1 MYLVQ
6 LHKLVHKKYKRC
18 IDETEQDVYTETMSE
33 KIPKYQELVD
43 YIKLN
48 IENGNLQPGDK
59 LYSENELTTMF
70 GYSRQTVRH
79 AISILVED
87 GLLTTVKGSGTY
99 VSDTRA
105 YNLEKRNRIAVVT
118 TYVDSYI
125 FPKTIQG
132 IEKVL
137 FDKGYSVQISF
148 TDNTT
153 SRERIVLEDI
163 ISRDDVAGMIVE
175 GTKSGL
181 PSPNIS
187 LYKKLQEKRIPM
199 IFINTYYPEL
209 NAHHVSLNDVEAAK
223 KAVKYLLEKGHT
235 KIGTIM
241 KLDDGQGRLRYL
253 GYLKAMEAAGLPISD
268 SAMVWIDTD
277 DFKQLS
283 LCMEKIL
290 SRIQDCTAL
299 LCYNDQ
305 VAFQLIKLLSQR
317 GIKVP
322 ERMSIIS
329 IDDSDLARMNNIQI
343 TSLPHPKESLGEK
356 AAENLL
362 RLIADHRADVTYEF
376 DTRVVERDT
385 VRNLNQVGGF

>member
-1 MYLVQ
+1 MDQ
-6 LHKLVHKKYKRC
+6 K
-18 IDETEQDVYTETMSE
+18 TT
-33 KIPKYQELVD
+33 KYQELITYLRD
-43 YIKLN
+43 YIHSGAVNPGEKLF
-48 IENGNLQPGDK
+48 
-59 LYSENELTTMF
+59 SENELTARF
-70 GYSRQTVRH
+70 HISRQTVRH
-79 AISILVED
+79 AISLLVEE
-87 GLLTTVKGSGTY
+87 GLLERRKGSGTY
-99 VSDTRA
+99 VADVTGRNREGS
-105 YNLEKRNRIAVVT
+105 NRIAVVT

-137 FDKGYSVQISF
+137 SQRGYTVSISF

-153 SRERIVLEDI
+153 ARERMVLEDI
-163 ISRDDVAGMIVE
+163 LARDDVAGIIVE

-187 LYKKLQEKRIPM
+187 LYKKLKARGIPM
-199 IFINTYYPEL
+199 VFINTFYPEL
-209 NAHHVSLNDVEAAK
+209 NAPHVSLNDVEAAK
-223 KAVKYLLEKGHT
+223 KAVNYLIGKGHT

-253 GYLKAMEAAGLPISD
+253 GYLQAMEAANLPISD

-290 SRIQDCTAL
+290 SRISDCTAL

-305 VAFQLIKLLSQR
+305 VAFQLIRLLSER
-317 GIKVP
+317 GVEVP
-322 ERMSIIS
+322 SQVSVIS
-329 IDDSDLARMNNIQI
+329 IDDSDLARVGDVQI
-343 TSLPHPKESLGEK
+343 TSLPHPKENLGEK
-356 AAENLL
+356 AAQGLL
-362 RLIADHRADVTYEF
+362 ALIANPAANVTYEF

-385 VRNLNQVGGF
+385 VKQISN